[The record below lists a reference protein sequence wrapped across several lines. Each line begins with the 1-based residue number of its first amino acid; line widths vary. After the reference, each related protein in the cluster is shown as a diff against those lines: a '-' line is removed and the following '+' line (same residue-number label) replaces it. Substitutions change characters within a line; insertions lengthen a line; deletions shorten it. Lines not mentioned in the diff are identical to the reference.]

1 MEHQVL
7 LYFQWHDEMTITM
20 AMDYLQISGRLLKS
34 PRTHTA
40 EHHCHATK
48 RLTPYLNLL
57 IIRRVRQSGKMAC
70 KKIMYNKRFHPEQK
84 RLRAVDFEEN
94 NIEKVARCMKAL
106 AHPLRLKVLV
116 ALNDQE
122 LSVQDLVD
130 AVGTTQSNV
139 SQHLTIMRDKNI
151 LSSRR
156 EANQVFYRVGDCKV
170 LELVALTKSIFC
182 TP

>member
-1 MEHQVL
+1 MVPL
-7 LYFQWHDEMTITM
+7 CVPTPKKDE
-20 AMDYLQISGRLLKS
+20 SVS
-34 PRTHTA
+34 
-40 EHHCHATK
+40 
-48 RLTPYLNLL
+48 
-57 IIRRVRQSGKMAC
+57 
-70 KKIMYNKRFHPEQK
+70 F
-84 RLRAVDFEEN
+84 DFEQN

-116 ALNDQE
+116 ALNDKE
-122 LSVQDLVD
+122 LSVQDLVE

-139 SQHLTIMRDKNI
+139 SQHLTIMRDKHI

-170 LELVALTKSIFC
+170 LELLELTKSIFC

>member
-1 MEHQVL
+1 VPME
-7 LYFQWHDEMTITM
+7 FD
-20 AMDYLQISGRLLKS
+20 
-34 PRTHTA
+34 
-40 EHHCHATK
+40 
-48 RLTPYLNLL
+48 
-57 IIRRVRQSGKMAC
+57 
-70 KKIMYNKRFHPEQK
+70 
-84 RLRAVDFEEN
+84 EN

-116 ALNDQE
+116 ALNDKE
-122 LSVQDLVD
+122 RSVQDLVE

>member
-1 MEHQVL
+1 MPNV
-7 LYFQWHDEMTITM
+7 FDE
-20 AMDYLQISGRLLKS
+20 D
-34 PRTHTA
+34 
-40 EHHCHATK
+40 
-48 RLTPYLNLL
+48 
-57 IIRRVRQSGKMAC
+57 
-70 KKIMYNKRFHPEQK
+70 
-84 RLRAVDFEEN
+84 

-116 ALNDQE
+116 TLSDQE
-122 LSVQDLVD
+122 MSVQDLVER
-130 AVGTTQSNV
+130 VGTTQSNV

>member
-1 MEHQVL
+1 ME
-7 LYFQWHDEMTITM
+7 FD
-20 AMDYLQISGRLLKS
+20 
-34 PRTHTA
+34 
-40 EHHCHATK
+40 
-48 RLTPYLNLL
+48 
-57 IIRRVRQSGKMAC
+57 
-70 KKIMYNKRFHPEQK
+70 
-84 RLRAVDFEEN
+84 EN

-116 ALNDQE
+116 ALNDKE
-122 LSVQDLVD
+122 RSVQDLVE

>member
-1 MEHQVL
+1 MPME
-7 LYFQWHDEMTITM
+7 FD
-20 AMDYLQISGRLLKS
+20 
-34 PRTHTA
+34 
-40 EHHCHATK
+40 
-48 RLTPYLNLL
+48 
-57 IIRRVRQSGKMAC
+57 
-70 KKIMYNKRFHPEQK
+70 
-84 RLRAVDFEEN
+84 EN

-116 ALNDQE
+116 ALNDKE
-122 LSVQDLVD
+122 RSVQDLVE

>member
-1 MEHQVL
+1 
-7 LYFQWHDEMTITM
+7 
-20 AMDYLQISGRLLKS
+20 
-34 PRTHTA
+34 
-40 EHHCHATK
+40 
-48 RLTPYLNLL
+48 
-57 IIRRVRQSGKMAC
+57 
-70 KKIMYNKRFHPEQK
+70 
-84 RLRAVDFEEN
+84 
-94 NIEKVARCMKAL
+94 MKAL
-106 AHPLRLKVLV
+106 AHPLRLRVLV

-122 LSVQDLVD
+122 LSVQDLVER
-130 AVGTTQSNV
+130 VGTTQSNV